1 MHREGGLPHPLHLL
15 TADEIRRAAGVLR
28 REKEVD
34 ARWRF
39 ASVELKEPTK
49 GELATGEAIPR
60 QAVVVLW
67 NHEDGLAYKALVSLS
82 EDAVVAWE
90 ARPGEQPNITEDEF
104 AEAGETLQRDPLVAE
119 HHRGRRVGWVDVW
132 YRDAPDSNPYANPVN
147 GLHFVVD
154 LNLMELLEVED
165 DFAVEKPRVM
175 GEYLPRLV
183 PGLRQ
188 RDDLEP
194 LHIHQPE
201 GPSFVLEG
209 NA

>member
-1 MHREGGLPHPLHLL
+1 MHREAGLPHPLDPL

-28 REKEVD
+28 REKDVD

-39 ASVELKEPTK
+39 ASIELKEPTK

-104 AEAGETLQRDPLVAE
+104 FEAGETLRRDPRVAKALAARGITDLEAVLFDIWAYGGSLVAE
-119 HHRGRRVGWVDVW
+119 HHRGWRVGWVDVW
-132 YRDAPDSNPYANPVN
+132 YRDAPDSNP
-147 GLHFVVD
+147 
-154 LNLMELLEVED
+154 
-165 DFAVEKPRVM
+165 
-175 GEYLPRLV
+175 
-183 PGLRQ
+183 
-188 RDDLEP
+188 
-194 LHIHQPE
+194 
-201 GPSFVLEG
+201 
-209 NA
+209 